1 MKYTLS
7 IIVLLVWFAG
17 CKTSKL
23 PAVLQNTDS
32 TSVTITER
40 ILYDT
45 TLISADTS
53 AWIEAL
59 IECDSNNKAV
69 ITNLINQ
76 LGQRSSA
83 TVETSRT
90 NTGSLVTRTKC
101 KCDSL
106 AIYSEFKSRDTLS
119 VRVITQEVA
128 VEVPAKL
135 TWWESTKVNFGGW
148 FIGIDLTILLLLLLW
163 LAWKIYK
170 NFTPQG
176 MATGAGLSI
185 LGSIG
190 KIFKR

>member
-1 MKYTLS
+1 M
-7 IIVLLVWFAG
+7 
-17 CKTSKL
+17 
-23 PAVLQNTDS
+23 
-32 TSVTITER
+32 
-40 ILYDT
+40 
-45 TLISADTS
+45 
-53 AWIEAL
+53 
-59 IECDSNNKAV
+59 

-135 TWWESTKVNFGGW
+135 TWWESTKVKQSDLQFDQLIQEFDRW
-148 FIGIDLTILLLLLLW
+148 VHVSYTAVGINRRQCLRAIKVDGVTKYI
-163 LAWKIYK
+163 
-170 NFTPQG
+170 PD
-176 MATGAGLSI
+176 
-185 LGSIG
+185 
-190 KIFKR
+190 